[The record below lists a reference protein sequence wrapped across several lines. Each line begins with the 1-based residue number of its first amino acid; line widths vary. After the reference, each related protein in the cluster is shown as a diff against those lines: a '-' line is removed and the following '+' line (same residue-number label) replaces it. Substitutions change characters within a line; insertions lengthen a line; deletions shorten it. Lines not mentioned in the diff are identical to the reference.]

1 MYKLAKR
8 LFWMFLISLLFLLS
22 ACNRQDQPI
31 YDTISEASLHAGDTI
46 PLPNQET
53 ILTIS
58 GNIGTSNQ
66 EDQIVMDIPTI
77 ESVGQVAYTVMD
89 PFKDI
94 DITYT
99 GVLLNDL
106 LDVWQ
111 VSDTATSLHI
121 TALNDYQVEVPIQM
135 IHDYP
140 IIYAMQA
147 DDVYMSVSDKGPAM
161 LVLPYDD
168 YEFERPS
175 ADAYWIWQIKSIE
188 VN

>member
-1 MYKLAKR
+1 
-8 LFWMFLISLLFLLS
+8 
-22 ACNRQDQPI
+22 
-31 YDTISEASLHAGDTI
+31 
-46 PLPNQET
+46 
-53 ILTIS
+53 
-58 GNIGTSNQ
+58 
-66 EDQIVMDIPTI
+66 
-77 ESVGQVAYTVMD
+77 
-89 PFKDI
+89 
-94 DITYT
+94 
-99 GVLLNDL
+99 
-106 LDVWQ
+106 
-111 VSDTATSLHI
+111 
-121 TALNDYQVEVPIQM
+121 M